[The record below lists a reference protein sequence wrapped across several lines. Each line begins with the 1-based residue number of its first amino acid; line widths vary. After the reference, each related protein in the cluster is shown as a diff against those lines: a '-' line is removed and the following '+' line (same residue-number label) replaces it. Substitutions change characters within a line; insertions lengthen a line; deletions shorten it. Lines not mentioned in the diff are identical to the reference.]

1 MDNLRLSAEYV
12 WPPAET
18 ESYAGTGL
26 IAMQVIP
33 AVLID
38 AIWTTGGALRRRL
51 IHIHMGR
58 RFHGSPV
65 PTA

>member
-1 MDNLRLSAEYV
+1 MDNLRLSAECV

-18 ESYAGTGL
+18 ESYAHAGL

-38 AIWTTGGALRRRL
+38 AIWTTDGVLRRRL
-51 IHIHMGR
+51 VGR